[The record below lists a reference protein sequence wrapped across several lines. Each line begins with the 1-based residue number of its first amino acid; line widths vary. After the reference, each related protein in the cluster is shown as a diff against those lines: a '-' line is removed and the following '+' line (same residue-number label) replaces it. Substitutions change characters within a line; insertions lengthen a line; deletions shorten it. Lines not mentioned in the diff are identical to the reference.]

1 MSEDKTKEDNKKQ
14 ADKDKPK
21 INLNDSQMYDFIC
34 NLLKEVE
41 GSDGDLFEYTPKS
54 VKKLLAI
61 HTGGLDPRKSH
72 RWIFYNSTVFASV
85 GLVSLFIPTKGTPFT
100 PIGTLSIIVIL
111 GLAIDGVLGA
121 CSAFP
126 NIRYFNKLKKYQKE
140 LEKLAGFEF
149 EITDND
155 TYFAQIALMAYLLDH
170 GQDALDVLRADNDL
184 KEVNKMFATYD
195 HIPSDVYEKLDQKQ
209 TECLNRDSHAIY
221 KKIKPDLTDLVQ
233 KIVTSPNKEIFGLL
247 PYELRNSIIRKDAEK
262 IFGKDE
268 KKVGESN
275 A

>member
-61 HTGGLDPRKSH
+61 HTDGLDPRKSH
-72 RWIFYNSTVFASV
+72 RWIFYNSTIFASA

-111 GLAIDGVLGA
+111 GLAIDGILGA

-126 NIRYFNKLKKYQKE
+126 NIRYFNKLNKYQKRTTVSA
-140 LEKLAGFEF
+140 LA
-149 EITDND
+149 
-155 TYFAQIALMAYLLDH
+155 FAIHNASKVIMS
-170 GQDALDVLRADNDL
+170 NDL
-184 KEVNKMFATYD
+184 LY
-195 HIPSDVYEKLDQKQ
+195 
-209 TECLNRDSHAIY
+209 
-221 KKIKPDLTDLVQ
+221 
-233 KIVTSPNKEIFGLL
+233 
-247 PYELRNSIIRKDAEK
+247 
-262 IFGKDE
+262 
-268 KKVGESN
+268 
-275 A
+275 